1 LSSTLRPN
9 RTADRNA
16 RILNRLASLM
26 EASEKRPT
34 SWTESTAS
42 AKTLRPYELSTWL
55 KSHAS
60 VFQCDGAWWS
70 SYTSN
75 RTPELRKHILSQ
87 RTNLLA
93 RPDSPRTVNVQI
105 FTRATLCGII
115 AAGLELPSVRNRAM
129 STCARAKSINLL
141 LYDGTLRGVVGIEDS
156 AWRGEMY
163 SAPRDSMEE
172 LLSSGACDKYGVY
185 LLLAHNRV

>member
-1 LSSTLRPN
+1 L
-9 RTADRNA
+9 
-16 RILNRLASLM
+16 
-26 EASEKRPT
+26 
-34 SWTESTAS
+34 
-42 AKTLRPYELSTWL
+42 
-55 KSHAS
+55 
-60 VFQCDGAWWS
+60 G
-70 SYTSN
+70 
-75 RTPELRKHILSQ
+75 
-87 RTNLLA
+87 
-93 RPDSPRTVNVQI
+93 
-105 FTRATLCGII
+105 
-115 AAGLELPSVRNRAM
+115 LPSVRNKAM

>member
-1 LSSTLRPN
+1 
-9 RTADRNA
+9 
-16 RILNRLASLM
+16 
-26 EASEKRPT
+26 
-34 SWTESTAS
+34 
-42 AKTLRPYELSTWL
+42 
-55 KSHAS
+55 
-60 VFQCDGAWWS
+60 
-70 SYTSN
+70 
-75 RTPELRKHILSQ
+75 
-87 RTNLLA
+87 LA
-93 RPDSPRTVNVQI
+93 RLDSLHVNVQI
-105 FTRATLCGII
+105 FTRAALCGII
-115 AAGLELPSVRNRAM
+115 AAGLGLPGVRNKAM